1 MTADFHDWLPRG
13 PTVALDDG
21 TQTLSFDDLHAYV
34 AGATAWLKSSGL
46 SRVAS
51 LADNGIDWLVAD
63 LAMLQAGIVHVP
75 LPGFFTPAQ
84 VAGALR
90 AAGAEGVLLGPAAP
104 LQMLLAAAQGCS
116 MPGAT
121 THATPIAGLDRL
133 QLVLLTPEA
142 KPQLPVGTAKVTFTS
157 GSTGAPKGVCLGA
170 EGLLRVV
177 AGVHQATRPLGIR
190 QHLCALPLA
199 VLLENTA
206 GAMVALSKGAT
217 VHLRPAA
224 ALGWRGAAGFDAA
237 LLDGVVRDTGAES
250 LILMPQMLRAWT
262 AHLGRGHGEH
272 SGSKQSRGITGDQD
286 NTDAADAPDTLR
298 FVAVGGAAVGAQA
311 ILAARA
317 VGLPAFE
324 GYGLSEGSSVQT
336 LNLPGADRPGS
347 AGRPLPHAR
356 IHTDNQAQLHVSG
369 SLMLGYIGHAPLA
382 EGGTKESLATG
393 DVGEVDADG
402 FVWVRGRL
410 DNLLITG
417 LGRNVSPEW
426 VESLLRESTCVAE
439 AVVLPDSQGGLRAV
453 VWPAAGTAADT
464 PDPAHATARQTD
476 TNATT
481 AALHAAIDTAVTA
494 TNARLPDYARLSH
507 WTLACRPLDA
517 ASGLATPS
525 GKPLRAAIAAAH
537 PGPAYQPLDQLLDQ
551 PLHPPLHETPA

>member
-1 MTADFHDWLPRG
+1 MTPNRNDWLPRG
-13 PTVALDDG
+13 DAIALDDG
-21 TQTLSFDDLHAYV
+21 RVRLSFDALQARI
-34 AGATAWLKSSGL
+34 ARTGAALRECGL
-46 SRVAS
+46 SRIAS
-51 LADNGIDWLVAD
+51 LADNSIDWLIAD
-63 LAMLQAGIVHVP
+63 LAMLDAGIVHVP
-75 LPGFFTPAQ
+75 LPGFFTPTQ
-84 VAGALR
+84 VAGACM
-90 AAGAEGVLLGPAAP
+90 AAGVEGVLLDPASP
-104 LQMLLAAAQGCS
+104 LQALFAAAQGCGIAS
-116 MPGAT
+116 ATNGA
-121 THATPIAGLDRL
+121 APVAGLDRL
-133 QLVLLTPEA
+133 QLSLLAPA
-142 KPQLPVGTAKVTFTS
+142 GRPRLPVGTAKVTFTS
-157 GSTGAPKGVCLGA
+157 GSTGAPKGVCLGG

-177 AGVHQATRPLGIR
+177 AGVHKATRPLGIR

-224 ALGWRGAAGFDAA
+224 ALGWRGAAGFDAR
-237 LLDGVVRDTGAES
+237 LLDQQVRDTGAES

-262 AHLGRGHGEH
+262 AHLDHGHFKRGHGKAH
-272 SGSKQSRGITGDQD
+272 GHDKTGA
-286 NTDAADAPDTLR
+286 TTAPDTLR
-298 FVAVGGAAVGAQA
+298 FVAVGGAAVGARA

-324 GYGLSEGSSVQT
+324 GYGLSEGGSVQT

-347 AGRPLPHAR
+347 AGRPLPHAH
-356 IHTDNQAQLHVSG
+356 IHADDQDQLHASG

-382 EGGTKESLATG
+382 EESLATG
-393 DVGEVDADG
+393 DVGEIDADG
-402 FVWVRGRL
+402 FVWVRGRR

-426 VESLLRESTCVAE
+426 VESLLRESACVAE
-439 AVVLPDSQGGLRAV
+439 AVVLADGQGGLRAV
-453 VWPAAGTAADT
+453 VWPAAGAATDT
-464 PDPAHATARQTD
+464 PEPGHACAASHTD
-476 TNATT
+476 TAGGTN
-481 AALHAAIDTAVTA
+481 AAIAAAVAA

-537 PGPAYQPLDQLLDQ
+537 PESLEQHLLQ
-551 PLHPPLHETPA
+551 PLHETHA

>member
-13 PTVALDDG
+13 PAVALDDG

-34 AGATAWLKSSGL
+34 ASATAWLKGSGL

-142 KPQLPVGTAKVTFTS
+142 KPRLPVGTAKVTFTS

-177 AGVHQATRPLGIR
+177 AGVHAATRPLGIR
-190 QHLCALPLA
+190 HHLCALPLA

-217 VHLRPAA
+217 VHVRPAA

-237 LLDGVVRDTGAES
+237 LLDCVVRDTGAES
-250 LILMPQMLRAWT
+250 LILMPQMLRGWT

-324 GYGLSEGSSVQT
+324 GYGLSEGGSVQT

-347 AGRPLPHAR
+347 VGRPLPHAH
-356 IHTDNQAQLHVSG
+356 IHADDQAQLHASG
-369 SLMLGYIGHAPLA
+369 SLMLGYIGHAPLVD
-382 EGGTKESLATG
+382 ESLATG

-402 FVWVRGRL
+402 FVWVRGRR
-410 DNLLITG
+410 DNLIITG

-426 VESLLRESTCVAE
+426 VESLLRESACVAE
-439 AVVLPDSQGGLRAV
+439 AVVLADGYGGLRAV
-453 VWPAAGTAADT
+453 VWPAAG
-464 PDPAHATARQTD
+464 ATDVLESGRACTTSHTD
-476 TNATT
+476 TDAATD
-481 AALHAAIDTAVTA
+481 AAIDAALAA

-507 WTLACRPLDA
+507 WTLACRPLDT
-517 ASGLATPS
+517 ASGLATPG

-537 PGPAYQPLDQLLDQ
+537 PGPLHQPLDQ
-551 PLHPPLHETPA
+551 PLHETPA